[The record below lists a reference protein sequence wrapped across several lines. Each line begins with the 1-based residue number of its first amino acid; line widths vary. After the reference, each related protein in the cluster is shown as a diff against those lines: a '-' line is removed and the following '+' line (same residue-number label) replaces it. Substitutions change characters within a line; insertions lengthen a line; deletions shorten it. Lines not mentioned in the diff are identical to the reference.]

1 MEILKQYPVLDTDEV
16 LGAVGPLGADVIGG
30 QLDAQHLAA
39 VHHDRAP
46 LAGSTTA
53 PGATDKLARD

>member
-1 MEILKQYPVLDTDEV
+1 MEILKQYPVLDTDDVE
-16 LGAVGPLGADVIGG
+16 GADVIGG

-46 LAGSTTA
+46 LAGRA
-53 PGATDKLARD
+53 LEVRLGGDR